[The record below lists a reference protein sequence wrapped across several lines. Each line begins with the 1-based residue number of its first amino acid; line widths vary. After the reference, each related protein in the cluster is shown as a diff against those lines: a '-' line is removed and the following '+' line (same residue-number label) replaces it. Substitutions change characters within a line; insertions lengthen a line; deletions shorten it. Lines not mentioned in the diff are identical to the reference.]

1 MNAVT
6 FHVPGKPQGKARA
19 KTVRN
24 KHTGN
29 TMSYTPETD
38 LLYEN
43 YIKDRFLN
51 KCNGMFLERGKPV
64 TLRIVARF
72 LPPKSTSKKRTA
84 LMLDGKEL
92 PLKKPDIDN
101 IVKVVAD
108 ALNGVA
114 YHDDTQIVMV
124 VAKKVYSSL
133 EGLDVTVEEYKGMG
147 MAAPQEIAEYFD
159 QVCLLQ
165 GLPGQTKE
173 SMLRDIELGLQYF
186 ERVCVNIM
194 VANTKPILPDDGV
207 RNIFIKEIYPLYKDN
222 ERVDILLNNT
232 DFGVGV

>member
-1 MNAVT
+1 
-6 FHVPGKPQGKARA
+6 
-19 KTVRN
+19 
-24 KHTGN
+24 
-29 TMSYTPETD
+29 MSYTPETD

-133 EGLDVTVEEYKGMG
+133 EGLDVTVEEYKG
-147 MAAPQEIAEYFD
+147 
-159 QVCLLQ
+159 
-165 GLPGQTKE
+165 
-173 SMLRDIELGLQYF
+173 
-186 ERVCVNIM
+186 
-194 VANTKPILPDDGV
+194 
-207 RNIFIKEIYPLYKDN
+207 
-222 ERVDILLNNT
+222 
-232 DFGVGV
+232 

>member
-24 KHTGN
+24 KHTGK

-108 ALNGVA
+108 ALLWKNIR
-114 YHDDTQIVMV
+114 DR
-124 VAKKVYSSL
+124 
-133 EGLDVTVEEYKGMG
+133 KGG
-147 MAAPQEIAEYFD
+147 AAW
-159 QVCLLQ
+159 
-165 GLPGQTKE
+165 
-173 SMLRDIELGLQYF
+173 
-186 ERVCVNIM
+186 
-194 VANTKPILPDDGV
+194 PD
-207 RNIFIKEIYPLYKDN
+207 RRSKAFFTFHLI
-222 ERVDILLNNT
+222 
-232 DFGVGV
+232 